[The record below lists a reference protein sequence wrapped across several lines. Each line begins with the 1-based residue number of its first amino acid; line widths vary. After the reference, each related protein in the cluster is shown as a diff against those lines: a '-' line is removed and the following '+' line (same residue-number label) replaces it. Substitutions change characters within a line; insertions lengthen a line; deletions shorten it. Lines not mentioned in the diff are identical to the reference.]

1 MIQLQSMVDVA
12 DNTGAK
18 QVMVIRVLGGS
29 TARSGKPRR
38 KSAGIG
44 DLVVCTVKKALAN
57 SDFMKRGNRKSR
69 VVKAVVVRAKHP
81 TRRPDGSYVRFDRS
95 AVVLLDEKN
104 EPKGTRIFGAVAREL
119 REKGFMK
126 IISLADEVI

>member
-1 MIQLQSMVDVA
+1 MIQQQSTVDVA

-38 KSAGIG
+38 KTAGIG

-57 SDFMKRGNRKSR
+57 SDFMKPGNRKAR
-69 VVKAVVVRAKHP
+69 LVKGVVVRTKSP
-81 TRRPDGSYVRFDRS
+81 TRRPDGSYVRFDRN
-95 AVVLLDEKN
+95 AVVLIDERN
-104 EPKGTRIFGAVAREL
+104 EPRGTRILGAVAREL
-119 REKGFMK
+119 RERGYMK
-126 IISLADEVI
+126 IISLANEVV